1 MRDDHAS
8 TSAKPQ
14 SFMSGSSDRVRLVRV
29 LVVDDEALARRRLKT
44 LLADEP
50 RVEVVGEAESGTV
63 AVRRLRELDVD
74 VVLLDIQMP
83 GLDGFGVLRTLA
95 PEKMPLVIFVTAFD
109 EHAVKA
115 FEVNAVDYVLKPVVE
130 SRFRAALDRAID
142 RLERPRSEITA
153 AVLATLD
160 RITKPNEAERI
171 PIRTEKG
178 VTFLRTAEL
187 DWAEVD
193 GANIKLHVGQA
204 THVIRETMAEFEQRV
219 PGSRFLRIHRSR
231 LVNVERVREV
241 QPWFK
246 GDFVLI
252 LQDGTKLV
260 SGRTYRDKVKEL
272 IR

>member
-1 MRDDHAS
+1 
-8 TSAKPQ
+8 
-14 SFMSGSSDRVRLVRV
+14 V

-50 RVEVVGEAESGTV
+50 RVEVVGEAESGTI
-63 AVRRLRELDVD
+63 AVRRLRELEVD
-74 VVLLDIQMP
+74 VVLLDIQMA
-83 GLDGFGVLRTLA
+83 GVDGFGVLRA
-95 PEKMPLVIFVTAFD
+95 MPADKMPLVIFVTAFD

-130 SRFRAALDRAID
+130 SRFRAALDRAIE

-153 AVLATLD
+153 AVLAALE
-160 RITKPNEAERI
+160 RISKPNDPDRI
-171 PIRTEKG
+171 PIRTDKG
-178 VTFLRTAEL
+178 TTFVRTADL

-193 GANIKLHVGQA
+193 GANIKLHVGKS
-204 THVIRETMAEFEQRV
+204 THVIRETMAEFEIRV
-219 PGSRFLRIHRSR
+219 PRARFVRIHRSR
-231 LVNVERVREV
+231 LVNVDRVREV

-252 LQDGTKLV
+252 LHDGTKLV
-260 SGRTYRDKVKEL
+260 SGRTYRERVKAL